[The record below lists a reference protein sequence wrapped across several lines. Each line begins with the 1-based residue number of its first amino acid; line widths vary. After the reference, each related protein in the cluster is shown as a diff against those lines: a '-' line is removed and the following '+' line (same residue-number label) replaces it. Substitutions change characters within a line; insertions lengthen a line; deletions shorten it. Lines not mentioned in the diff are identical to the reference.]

1 MIRFYGG
8 KVLTMQGGCELRD
21 VEVWT
26 DADKIAFVGKPDAQA
41 LEKTVFERE
50 IDLRGDVLMPGLK
63 NAHTHSPMTFLRSFA
78 DDMPLQDW
86 LTKQVFPMEA
96 KLNPERIYH
105 LTKLAVLEYLTS
117 GCTAAFDMYFMRD
130 GFVQACEEMGFRSV
144 MCGSVTGGEE
154 RLCELEEE
162 FEKYNGKSPLIS
174 YMLGFHAEYT
184 CSKELL
190 SGIGALAK
198 KYRAPVA
205 MHSSETR
212 REVDECIER
221 HGMTPTQ
228 LFDSLGIYDY
238 GGAAFHC
245 VHMTNEDMQIL
256 GRRGV
261 SAVHCPASNLKL
273 ASGIA
278 PIVQMQGAGINIA
291 LGTDGPASNNAL
303 DMFRE
308 MYLMTVLQKAANAD
322 AAACSPRS
330 VLTAATVGGARA
342 MGLAD
347 CDVIAAGKQA
357 DLVVLDMDKPNMQ
370 PVNNIVSNIVYSAD
384 KTNVRLTMCAGK
396 VLYECGEFAFA
407 GIEDI
412 YQNANRIINEMKRE

>member
-8 KVLTMQGGCELRD
+8 KVLTMQGGCELRSA
-21 VEVWT
+21 EVWT
-26 DADKIAFVGKPDAQA
+26 DADKIAFVGEPDAQQ
-41 LEKTVFERE
+41 LENTAFERE
-50 IDLRGDVLMPGLK
+50 IDLHGDVLMPGFK
-63 NAHTHSPMTFLRSFA
+63 NAHTHSPMTFLRSYA

-86 LTKQVFPMEA
+86 LTKQIFPMEA
-96 KLNPERIYH
+96 KLTSERIYH

-144 MCGSVTGGEE
+144 MCGAVMGAQESA
-154 RLCELEEE
+154 RELEED

-174 YMLGFHAEYT
+174 FMLGFHAEYT

-190 SGIGALAK
+190 TAVGGLAK
-198 KYRAPVA
+198 KYGAPVA

-212 REVDECIER
+212 REVDECIAR

-228 LFDSLGIYDY
+228 LFDSLGIYDH

-245 VHMTNEDMQIL
+245 VHMTQEDMQIL
-256 GRRGV
+256 KKRNV

-278 PIVQMQGAGINIA
+278 PIVQMQQAGIDLA

-308 MYLMTVLQKAANAD
+308 MYLMTVLQKSVNAD
-322 AAACSPRS
+322 ASACSPQS

-347 CDVIAAGKQA
+347 CDVIAPGKQA
-357 DLVVLDMDKPNMQ
+357 DLIVLDMDKPNMQ

-384 KTNVRLTMCAGK
+384 KTNVRLTMCAGR
-396 VLYECGEFAFA
+396 VLYERGEFAFA
-407 GIEDI
+407 DKEEI
-412 YQNANRIINEMKRE
+412 YANANRIINEMKTE